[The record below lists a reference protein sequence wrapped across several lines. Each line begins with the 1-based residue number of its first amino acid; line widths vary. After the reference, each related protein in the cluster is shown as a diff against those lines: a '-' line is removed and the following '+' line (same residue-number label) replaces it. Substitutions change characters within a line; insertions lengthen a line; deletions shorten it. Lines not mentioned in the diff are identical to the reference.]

1 MLGECL
7 GLDPELLETGAA
19 PFTAAGSGC
28 GVENATGILKRHESW
43 DLFVNIN
50 IELSKKWKR
59 EGISM
64 KEQKICK
71 KQTNKHYFLIGLCI
85 F

>member
-7 GLDPELLETGAA
+7 GLDPEPLETGAA
-19 PFTAAGSGC
+19 PFTAAGSGR

-50 IELSKKWKR
+50 INIELSKNGKEKELVRKSKR
-59 EGISM
+59 AARS
-64 KEQKICK
+64 
-71 KQTNKHYFLIGLCI
+71 KQTNITF
-85 F
+85 